1 MNILLLL
8 PLQVENLRREKQAM
22 EARVEDL
29 RNSLELAST
38 SATRNGEA
46 DRNKVILLEAEVASL
61 RSSLADSSQ
70 GIEILKEELA
80 KCQSVIPAAPVVVD
94 ASNPLVVSLVQEQVA
109 PYKRQAEELQI
120 ELSSS
125 NGRFD
130 VITSALQVANDA
142 LSVAEQDARDANSRA
157 EAAEAKATQLEE
169 ELKAAAATKPS
180 VTDGE
185 SESGS
190 KAASPEDIKAL
201 MQDVYEKACE
211 IFVPDEE
218 GEANATTYTANDV
231 IKRLRAVLKSVTQS
245 RSSS

>member
-1 MNILLLL
+1 
-8 PLQVENLRREKQAM
+8 VENLRREKQAM

-180 VTDGE
+180 VTGGE

-190 KAASPEDIKAL
+190 KAASPEDIKAHMQDDIKAL